1 VRRPHQERS
10 RRVGQ
15 FGDDA
20 DQLAVKTV
28 RPIILMMRHVP
39 DDPHGRAVRAGQ
51 PHRDV
56 AVVVE
61 ADDRDIPRPH
71 DLGTLVV
78 RYPYFGHVPA
88 SSPPAV
94 ALRALSPLPP
104 ASVPARRASTSP
116 TVRSL
121 AVGSG
126 SGRCAWT

>member
-20 DQLAVKTV
+20 YQLAVETV
-28 RPIILMMRHVP
+28 RPMILMMREVP
-39 DDPHGRAVRAGQ
+39 DDHHGRAVRAGQ

-61 ADDRDIPRPH
+61 ADDRDIPGTH
-71 DLGTLVV
+71 DLGTLIV

-88 SSPPAV
+88 P
-94 ALRALSPLPP
+94 SPLPP
-104 ASVPARRASTSP
+104 ASVPARRVSTSP

>member
-1 VRRPHQERS
+1 
-10 RRVGQ
+10 
-15 FGDDA
+15 
-20 DQLAVKTV
+20 VKTV
-28 RPIILMMRHVP
+28 RPMILMMRQVP
-39 DDPHGRAVRAGQ
+39 DDHHGRAVRAGQ

-61 ADDRDIPRPH
+61 ADDRDIPGTH

-88 SSPPAV
+88 SSPSAV